1 VPAEVLIPELG
12 ESITDG
18 VIVRWLKED
27 GAVVRADEPV
37 LELETDKATVEI
49 PATVAG
55 RLQIVEQEG
64 ATVRVGAVVAR
75 IVEDTGSPAPPKTPT
90 VKPAARRK
98 ATATATATPPAVV
111 RRSEESAEPDGE
123 GGKPAENKGG
133 REVDVDKDAGDER
146 LSAPVRK
153 LIAEHQLDPSQI
165 RGTGKDG
172 RPTKDDVLRHVAASA
187 AERVEAPPD
196 EHEAPADEQAATP
209 DEQEAPREMRAAPPD
224 EPKVSPTAVPTRAA
238 IPGDET
244 DEVERKPM
252 SRLRRRIAERLV
264 EAQRTAAILTT
275 FNEID
280 LSRLLAARQ
289 RHRER
294 FRERHGVDLGLV
306 SLFGRACLLALAD
319 VPILNARI
327 DGDHI
332 VYHRHVHLGIAV
344 STPHGLV
351 VPVVPNADRLSLAGL
366 ERAIEELA
374 RLARAAKLTPKHLA
388 RGTFTI
394 TNGGVFGSLLS
405 TPILTPPQSGI
416 LGMHKI
422 EERPVAVEGQVVI
435 RPMMYVA
442 LSYDHRL
449 VDGEQAVTFLLRVKE
464 RLEDP
469 VRMLF
474 EV

>member
-1 VPAEVLIPELG
+1 VPADVLIPELG

-18 VIVRWLKED
+18 VIVRWLKD
-27 GAVVRADEPV
+27 NGAVVRADEPL

-49 PATVAG
+49 PATADG
-55 RLQIVEQEG
+55 RLQIVEQAG

-75 IVEDTGSPAPPKTPT
+75 IVEDTAAPAPSARPAPRPTPRQRASAGT
-90 VKPAARRK
+90 APAPAA
-98 ATATATATPPAVV
+98 V
-111 RRSEESAEPDGE
+111 RRPPPPVERDAAREPAD
-123 GGKPAENKGG
+123 
-133 REVDVDKDAGDER
+133 
-146 LSAPVRK
+146 
-153 LIAEHQLDPSQI
+153 LDPSQI

-172 RPTKDDVLRHVAASA
+172 RPTREDVLRHVAQVA
-187 AERVEAPPD
+187 AGRVEAPPD
-196 EHEAPADEQAATP
+196 EQEAPR
-209 DEQEAPREMRAAPPD
+209 DEQEAPRDEQPGRDEQEAPRDEQPGRDEQEAHRDRQPTPAAKRVAPGDARPAD
-224 EPKVSPTAVPTRAA
+224 EPKVPPIAVPRRGPA
-238 IPGDET
+238 PGDET
-244 DEVERKPM
+244 DAVEREPM

-275 FNEID
+275 FNEVD
-280 LSRLLAARQ
+280 LSRLLAARK

-294 FRERHGVDLGLV
+294 FRERHGVDLGLM

-327 DGDHI
+327 DGDDI
-332 VYHRHVHLGIAV
+332 VYHRRVHLGIAV

-351 VPVVPNADRLSLAGL
+351 VPVVRDADRLSLAGL

-374 RLARAAKLTPKHLA
+374 REARAAKLTPNQLA
-388 RGTFTI
+388 GGTFTI

-405 TPILTPPQSGI
+405 TPILNPPQSGI

-422 EERPVAVEGQVVI
+422 EDRPVAVEGQVLI

-449 VDGEQAVTFLLRVKE
+449 VDGEQAVTFLVRVKE